1 MRLLLDECVPRP
13 LLRDLTVHDAHHV
26 VDMGWSSKRNGEL
39 LQLMLAERFEALFT
53 VDRNLSFQQNLRA
66 SGIAVWSRWA
76 HESREGATSIDAKG
90 ARRAPSSEGWRGDHC
105 QRSVWR
111 SPVRDLKKT

>member
-13 LLRDLTVHDAHHV
+13 LLHDLRSYDAHDV

-39 LQLMLAERFEALFT
+39 LTLMLAHGFDVLLT

-66 SGIAVWSRWA
+66 SGVGVVVAEARTNRVKELRPLIPRILEALGAVKPGELITVGGSA
-76 HESREGATSIDAKG
+76 GGE
-90 ARRAPSSEGWRGDHC
+90 
-105 QRSVWR
+105 
-111 SPVRDLKKT
+111 